1 MKFVAIAL
9 LGVFSAVLAKTD
21 TTFTFNA
28 ITFSEHYPQFEEGD
42 YDSLP
47 DWAKTENV
55 LTYDPD
61 WETICYERFELL
73 IGGVSLNFS
82 RIDSSV
88 AVAHV
93 AVEGW
98 TDAEYYPGWQFW
110 RVGDK
115 KKYPMTSIIID
126 EFKMYHEC
134 GFLKMPWA
142 QADSIIRHI
151 VFDFMLDGDTTADW
165 EDGDYYNAT
174 GFNWRSSYV
183 VPGEERKNPMEIAI
197 PGSKISL
204 PSSVIELMESVSV
217 PRTNAV
223 ALTTPQ
229 VHKLVPGKFA
239 VVGLAS
245 ETSFQLFDLNG
256 KVLKSGTLK
265 NGGVVNAPTHPAIL
279 KLENGAQFLLK

>member
-1 MKFVAIAL
+1 
-9 LGVFSAVLAKTD
+9 
-21 TTFTFNA
+21 
-28 ITFSEHYPQFEEGD
+28 
-42 YDSLP
+42 
-47 DWAKTENV
+47 
-55 LTYDPD
+55 
-61 WETICYERFELL
+61 
-73 IGGVSLNFS
+73 
-82 RIDSSV
+82 
-88 AVAHV
+88 
-93 AVEGW
+93 
-98 TDAEYYPGWQFW
+98 
-110 RVGDK
+110 
-115 KKYPMTSIIID
+115 
-126 EFKMYHEC
+126 
-134 GFLKMPWA
+134 MPWA

-174 GFNWRSSYV
+174 GLVMKASYA

-204 PSSVIELMESVSV
+204 PSSVIELMKSVSV

-256 KVLKSGTLK
+256 KVLKSGILK
-265 NGGVVNAPTHPAIL
+265 NGGVVNTPTQPVIL

>member
-1 MKFVAIAL
+1 M
-9 LGVFSAVLAKTD
+9 
-21 TTFTFNA
+21 
-28 ITFSEHYPQFEEGD
+28 
-42 YDSLP
+42 
-47 DWAKTENV
+47 
-55 LTYDPD
+55 
-61 WETICYERFELL
+61 
-73 IGGVSLNFS
+73 
-82 RIDSSV
+82 
-88 AVAHV
+88 AHV

-174 GFNWRSSYV
+174 GLEMKASFV
-183 VPGEERKNPMEIAI
+183 VPGEERKNPMEIGL
-197 PGSKISL
+197 PDWKLTL
-204 PSSVIELMESVSV
+204 PSNVIELMESVSV

-245 ETSFQLFDLNG
+245 ETPFQLFDLNG
-256 KVLKSGTLK
+256 KVLKSGKLK
-265 NGGVVNAPTHPAIL
+265 SGGVVNTPTHPAIL